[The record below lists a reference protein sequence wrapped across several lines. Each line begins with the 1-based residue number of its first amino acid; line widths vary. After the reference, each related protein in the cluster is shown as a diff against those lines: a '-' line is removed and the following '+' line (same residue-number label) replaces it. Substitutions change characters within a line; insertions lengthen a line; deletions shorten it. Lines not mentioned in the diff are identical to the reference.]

1 MEGARHVRAKE
12 KDLQT
17 LREVPMQ
24 EEDVLG
30 KVEEARQD
38 DALALPDQGI
48 DSGPPEVPNDAVF
61 GCAVRLLFGHQ
72 AKLVED
78 ELAGAQVGPEVLR
91 GGKG

>member
-12 KDLQT
+12 KDLQA
-17 LREVPMQ
+17 LRGVPMQ
-24 EEDVLG
+24 GEDVLG
-30 KVEEARQD
+30 KVEEARQN

-48 DSGPPEVPNDAVF
+48 DPGPPEVPNDAVF

-78 ELAGAQVGPEVLR
+78 ELAGAQMRPEVLQ